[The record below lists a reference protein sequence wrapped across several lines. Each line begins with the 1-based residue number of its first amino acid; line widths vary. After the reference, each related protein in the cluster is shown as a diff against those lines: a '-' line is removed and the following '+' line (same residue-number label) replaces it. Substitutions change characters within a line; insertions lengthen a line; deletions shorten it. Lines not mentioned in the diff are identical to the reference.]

1 MSQLN
6 TTIAANEA
14 RSNFYQILDEV
25 ADKLRQFTITL
36 RGKTQAV
43 IMSAEEFAG
52 WQETLEIMAD
62 KKLKKEIKN
71 GWGEIKTGRG
81 VAEIRANKLIGW

>member
-14 RSNFYQILDEV
+14 RSNFYQILDEA

-36 RGKTQAV
+36 RGKTRAV

-71 GWGEIKTGRG
+71 GWGEIKRG
-81 VAEIRANKLIGW
+81 KSVAEIRANKLIGW